1 MHTFNTVCNK
11 KKRKKRKTLK
21 RKMNRLTVRG
31 CTDKKKKKKQEK
43 TVDSLSGS
51 KAPMKHTVIQSDEV
65 KMQAFYNLSAQI

>member
-1 MHTFNTVCNK
+1 
-11 KKRKKRKTLK
+11 
-21 RKMNRLTVRG
+21 MNRLTVRG